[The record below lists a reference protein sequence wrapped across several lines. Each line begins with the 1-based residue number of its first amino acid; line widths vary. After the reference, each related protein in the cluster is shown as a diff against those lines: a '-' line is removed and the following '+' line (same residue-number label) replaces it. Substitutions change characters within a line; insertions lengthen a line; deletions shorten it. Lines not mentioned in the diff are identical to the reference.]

1 MNRIRVLLCKHDIG
15 YTSRIREILEKREDI
30 VIVGTAREKGEIL
43 EGIRRKEPDVVVLD
57 AILKETDGLDIMTA
71 CLEEKR
77 TEKTRFIISAME
89 KQAEFLSRET
99 EVLQDRLYLTLMDG
113 SGEETCIYDAIRY
126 TMRQKKKGV
135 NIYQNGEEENYSE
148 SELMLLVTDMIHEIG
163 VPAHIKGYQYL
174 RSSIILAVNDMDILN
189 SITKQLYPEVAKE
202 HGTTPSRVER
212 AIRHAI
218 EVAWSRGKDETI
230 NELFGYAVNSR
241 RVKPTN
247 SEFIALIADKIRL
260 DNRIKSA

>member
-1 MNRIRVLLCKHDIG
+1 MNRIRVLICKHDIS
-15 YTSRIREILEKREDI
+15 YTNKIKEILEKRDDI
-30 VIVGTAREKGEIL
+30 IIVGAAREKDKIMDL
-43 EGIRRKEPDVVVLD
+43 IRRKEPDVVILD
-57 AILKETDGLDIMTA
+57 VILKETDGIDIMTEINRA
-71 CLEEKR
+71 RKNDMQ
-77 TEKTRFIISAME
+77 RFVVSTQG
-89 KQAEFLSRET
+89 KQADYISYIMEEQSEDICLSII
-99 EVLQDRLYLTLMDG
+99 DG
-113 SGEETCIYDAIRY
+113 TCEEECIYDAVKY
-126 TMRQKKKGV
+126 TMRQKKSGV
-135 NIYQNGEEENYSE
+135 AVYQSGEEENFSD
-148 SELMLLVTDMIHEIG
+148 SELMMMVTEMIHEIG

-174 RSSIILAVNDMDILN
+174 RSSIIMAVNDMDILN

-230 NELFGYAVNSR
+230 SELFGYAVNSR
-241 RVKPTN
+241 KVKPTN